1 MTNPILSVEVA
12 VELTAGT
19 RVRQRVFGTKGLLT
33 GLVLLGVIVA
43 VAALAP
49 LLAPHDPYTQDL
61 TRRLIPPPR
70 VVAAAPDSA

>member
-12 VELTAGT
+12 VELTTNT

-33 GLVLLGVIVA
+33 GLVLLGGIVA

-49 LLAPHDPYTQDL
+49 LLAPHDVVL
-61 TRRLIPPPR
+61 LRLYP
-70 VVAAAPDSA
+70 